1 MSEATL
7 GLAVQDYLRL
17 RRSFGYVLAGQDR
30 PLADFARYLDR
41 IGLETVT
48 VEAALAW
55 AVEPKASRLRHY
67 QRLAMVRGFAT
78 YLQAIDS
85 RCEIPA
91 RELLREGRRRVPPH
105 IYSTE
110 EIAALMRHSR
120 DLRPPF
126 RAMTIETAI
135 GLLAVTGMR
144 SGEVV
149 RLDRAH
155 LDLTAG
161 RIRII
166 GTKFNKSREL
176 ALHPTTAEALDTYR
190 RERDRLWPQPATSRF
205 FVSSRG
211 GGLSQSNLEHTFG
224 QLVNETGLVPPPES
238 RTRRP
243 RLHDLRHSFVV
254 STLIG
259 WHRDGSDVQTL
270 LPALSA
276 QMGHVD
282 PASTYWYLTGVPELL
297 AATSERVQASKAAR
311 Q

>member
-85 RCEIPA
+85 RCEVPA

-110 EIAALMRHSR
+110 EIAGLMRHSR

-149 RLDRAH
+149 
-155 LDLTAG
+155 AG
-161 RIRII
+161 LGSSTIKRKPAFPGGMVGRCK
-166 GTKFNKSREL
+166 THAALL
-176 ALHPTTAEALDTYR
+176 ASWR
-190 RERDRLWPQPATSRF
+190 
-205 FVSSRG
+205 
-211 GGLSQSNLEHTFG
+211 
-224 QLVNETGLVPPPES
+224 
-238 RTRRP
+238 
-243 RLHDLRHSFVV
+243 
-254 STLIG
+254 
-259 WHRDGSDVQTL
+259 
-270 LPALSA
+270 PALRANSA
-276 QMGHVD
+276 TAVIT
-282 PASTYWYLTGVPELL
+282 SVRLL
-297 AATSERVQASKAAR
+297 LVAR
-311 Q
+311 EMPRRSSPS